1 MKNVLSL
8 VTALIFINLGPSK
21 ADAAF
26 LRTTVSV
33 AADVVRLG
41 DLFGESGETATLVVA
56 RSPPPGERLVLN
68 AGQLETFAE
77 RGGLKWTT
85 DNRFLR
91 STVTRQARTID
102 TAEITAKVIAALRK
116 KGLEESWHIEL
127 GRNDVIAQVALDEDR
142 PVRVLNTRFSVH
154 SKRFSTVLEVPRG
167 TNSAERK
174 QITGNIFQVTKVP
187 VPAHRIQRGEIIGD
201 RDLDYISL
209 PREKVG
215 RTVLLDKSRIVGKEV
230 RRLLTN
236 GKPIRAGDLR
246 PPVIVEK
253 GTLVTIIL
261 QTNRMRIS
269 ARGKALQDGAAGETV
284 RVLNTRSRQTVEG
297 IVASRNRVVLNVGS
311 SR

>member
-1 MKNVLSL
+1 MKNILSL
-8 VTALIFINLGPSK
+8 VIALIFISAGGSK

-41 DLFGESGETATLVVA
+41 DLFGESGETSTFVVA
-56 RSPPPGERLVLN
+56 KSPPPGERLVLS
-68 AGQLETFAE
+68 AGQLETLAE

-102 TAEITAKVIAALRK
+102 TEEITAKVIAALRAE
-116 KGLEESWHIEL
+116 GLEESWRIAL
-127 GRNDVIAQVALDEDR
+127 GRNDVTAQVALDEDQ
-142 PVRVLNTRFSVH
+142 PVRVSNTRFSLH

-167 TNSAERK
+167 ADNAERK
-174 QITGNIFQVTKVP
+174 QITGNIFQVIKVP
-187 VPAHRIQRGEIIGD
+187 VPAHRMQRGDIIGD
-201 RDLDYISL
+201 RDLDYISI

-236 GKPIRAGDLR
+236 GKPIRAGDIR

-253 GTLVTIIL
+253 GTLVTIVL

-297 IVASRNRVVLNVGS
+297 VVASHNRVVLTMGS
-311 SR
+311 AR